1 MSYQNLAGRYSV
13 IRQKYPRE
21 MVMLR
26 GTGCSWKECALC
38 DYHLNFSTNTKE
50 NFSLNKKVFSKVTE
64 CYSVLKVDNCDAF
77 SDNLDFSQ
85 EEITIL

>member
-21 MVMLR
+21 IVMLR
-26 GTGCSWKECALC
+26 GSGCSWKKCTFC
-38 DYHLNFSTNTKE
+38 DYHLNFSTSTKE
-50 NFSLNKKVFSKVTE
+50 NFSLNKKVLFKVTG
-64 CYSVLKVDNCDAF
+64 CYGVLKVDNCDAF